1 MAVVTV
7 AVRVRR
13 RNLLAVLA
21 GIVLVVS
28 GAILWGRTP
37 AAAQVF
43 LRRQAEVKCPT
54 PAEAAAW
61 LSAQG
66 WEVDPQP
73 TGQMEVVVPAKFD
86 QLYESYND
94 IQKAQGFDISRYKGE
109 TVTKYTFLVKNYP
122 QEPEG
127 VAANLL
133 VYQGRLIAADLCSL
147 ELGGFLKGAAKK
159 QDSV

>member
-1 MAVVTV
+1 MVTV
-7 AVRVRR
+7 SVRVRK

-21 GIVLVVS
+21 G
-28 GAILWGRTP
+28 AILVAFCGAFFWGRTP

-43 LRRQAEVKCPT
+43 LRRQAEVKCPS
-54 PAEAAAW
+54 PADAAAW
-61 LSAQG
+61 LTEQG
-66 WEVDPQP
+66 WEVDPEP

-86 QLYESYND
+86 QLYQSYND
-94 IQKAQGFDISRYKGE
+94 IQKTQGFDLSRYKGE

-147 ELGGFLKGAAKK
+147 ELGGFLKGAAAGQTKRA
-159 QDSV
+159 

>member
-1 MAVVTV
+1 MVTM

-13 RNLLAVLA
+13 RNLLAVLV
-21 GIVLVVS
+21 GVVLVAF
-28 GAILWGRTP
+28 GGIFLGERTP
-37 AAAQVF
+37 AAVQVF
-43 LRRQAEVKCPT
+43 LRRQAEVKCPS

-61 LSAQG
+61 LANQG
-66 WEVDPQP
+66 WEVDPEP
-73 TGQMEVVVPAKFD
+73 TGQMEVVVPSRFD

-122 QEPEG
+122 QEPDG

-159 QDSV
+159 

>member
-1 MAVVTV
+1 MVTM

-13 RNLLAVLA
+13 RDLLAVLA
-21 GIVLVVS
+21 GVVLVVS
-28 GAILWGRTP
+28 GVIFWERTP

-43 LRRQAEVKCPT
+43 LRRQAEVSCSGPT
-54 PAEAAAW
+54 EAAAW
-61 LSAQG
+61 LAAQG
-66 WEVDPQP
+66 WETDPEP
-73 TGQMEVVVPAKFD
+73 TGQMEVVVPSRFD

-147 ELGGFLKGAAKK
+147 ELGGFLKGAAKEK
-159 QDSV
+159 RA

>member
-1 MAVVTV
+1 MVTV

-13 RNLLAVLA
+13 RNLLAVLTCV
-21 GIVLVVS
+21 VLVMS
-28 GAILWGRTP
+28 GVLYFGGRTP

-43 LRRQAEVKCPT
+43 LRRKAEVKCPSST
-54 PAEAAAW
+54 EAAAW
-61 LSAQG
+61 LAAQG
-66 WEVDPQP
+66 WEVDPEP
-73 TGQMEVVVPAKFD
+73 TGQMEVVVPSKFD

-159 QDSV
+159 